1 MSARWY
7 KQGILQEAIESALL
21 GDMQKM
27 QKVIEMKID
36 LDLRIENRLT
46 PLEIATEAGD
56 IKLVNFLLESGAD
69 PTIGD
74 ALMVAAF
81 RGWTEIYDL
90 LFNLVNEE
98 DRIEASIEILKG
110 ITRRDKAKSDPDY
123 DWDD

>member
-1 MSARWY
+1 
-7 KQGILQEAIESALL
+7 
-21 GDMQKM
+21 MQKM

-56 IKLVNFLLESGAD
+56 IKLVNFLMESGAD

-74 ALMVAAF
+74 VLMIAAF

-90 LFNLVNEE
+90 LFDLVNEE
-98 DRIEASIEILKG
+98 DRIEASIELPKG
-110 ITRRDKAKSDPDY
+110 IIRRDKARIDPDY